1 MAKLTIKERY
11 AKVDISKLPES
22 YQREYRAIKE
32 DSENFDPDLIDLF
45 DDNFDKLYGMTE
57 KNHASA
63 IKKGGT
69 LKKVVPSETVKVKA
83 KKKVEPKAGIEK
95 WVGKTVNYKTDIG
108 NGYESKVLEVLS
120 NNYLHLQK
128 IDDNSKFR
136 LKMDGIKMW
145 EVKAKEFVPKSR
157 GKKKE
162 LKAPASNHVD
172 ECREVLKEAGYSMKK
187 KTSADGKR
195 VMKHKAPRPERT
207 IINEKVDDTFKT
219 INKDISGS
227 EDKDK
232 KYSVMQTKLK
242 ELQSLFNKLFNK
254 LNNLAEDNSTA
265 QIDKIITTLKDIIG

>member
-69 LKKVVPSETVKVKA
+69 LKKVVPSETVKVKT
-83 KKKVEPKAGIEK
+83 KKKVEP
-95 WVGKTVNYKTDIG
+95 
-108 NGYESKVLEVLS
+108 
-120 NNYLHLQK
+120 
-128 IDDNSKFR
+128 
-136 LKMDGIKMW
+136 
-145 EVKAKEFVPKSR
+145 KAKEFVPKSR

-162 LKAPASNHVD
+162 LKAPETNHVE
-172 ECREVLKEAGYSMKK
+172 ECRKVLNEAGYSMKK